1 MANLQNKG
9 YGWPGI
15 IWEMI
20 EKRSRLIWPSCHSKA
35 TFSIENALIVDGT
48 FSFPKC
54 TVNQPCFLLQSLKKQ
69 ALNTVLTDIIQIT
82 KKIYNTLS
90 YFEQCWTKKIK
101 MVTAFIQCASA
112 AWYNDVNKDESLKN
126 LLVNRKVFMLIEFYL
141 PR

>member
-9 YGWPGI
+9 YEWPGI

-35 TFSIENALIVDGT
+35 KFSIENALIVDGT

-69 ALNTVLTDIIQIT
+69 VLNTVVNGHKPKVNGHKPNY
-82 KKIYNTLS
+82 KKIYNTLNS
-90 YFEQCWTKKIK
+90 AELKK
-101 MVTAFIQCASA
+101 
-112 AWYNDVNKDESLKN
+112 LKW
-126 LLVNRKVFMLIEFYL
+126 
-141 PR
+141 

>member
-35 TFSIENALIVDGT
+35 TFSIENALIVDGA
-48 FSFPKC
+48 FSFLRC

-69 ALNTVLTDIIQIT
+69 WLTGINQKLTDINQIT
-82 KKIYNTLS
+82 KKIYNTLNS
-90 YFEQCWTKKIK
+90 AELKK
-101 MVTAFIQCASA
+101 
-112 AWYNDVNKDESLKN
+112 LKW
-126 LLVNRKVFMLIEFYL
+126 
-141 PR
+141 